1 MDLTRESPSAAL
13 QAIKPTNTTEKAR
26 SQQEKIYQEPSANI
40 KHGPLS
46 DNFAMNS
53 LDEAALCHT
62 HPLSVEAE
70 PRSPLNIMPI
80 EHKGNAPS
88 EKYSQSVHH
97 PVQAIDV
104 PLLFSEAASP
114 SVACGQTNL
123 LPPTAGQTDASK
135 KEAQSCSTL
144 AIEAPA
150 TPRLP
155 PPTRRHLL
163 NVSQQRTVREVDPTS
178 IERIQLAVSKEG
190 KSVSSLTEEAL
201 GSDSSH
207 TPRTN
212 ARRAVEKPMRVC
224 KVVATP
230 QRAPQPAAL
239 VGQQVT
245 ELRHVTA
252 VSNGPI
258 APSRDTLPSEE
269 DLFYLLMNRQRQR
282 KDAETR
288 VMVRQKQLETANAR
302 LGQQNE
308 NFQRQLSVACTSRDQ
323 CAAEAR
329 LQKAAMEDF
338 KARFQ
343 KLKGFVNGLINDY
356 GALRQQADQMK
367 NSQQSLINEKE
378 HLYRE
383 LQGFQIAS
391 AASERTMSSI
401 VSTVAEVRQ
410 SMGPLEQSL
419 VDSKKTLEGESR
431 LLSKEREKNKR
442 LEAYLLQVATTQN
455 RYSFA
460 IQNEQKAILDQLRD
474 ITSKIHIIEKATTA
488 EPQPLQSPGL
498 DECVRMLTKLHDA
511 DRVVPADIAQVTDA
525 VRTLSQRLLLY
536 SNSIP
541 CC

>member
-1 MDLTRESPSAAL
+1 L
-13 QAIKPTNTTEKAR
+13 QTIKLTNTIENGQ
-26 SQQEKIYQEPSANI
+26 SQQEKLCQEPPATI

-46 DNFAMNS
+46 DNFVRNG
-53 LDEAALCHT
+53 LDEAALCYA
-62 HPLSVEAE
+62 HPLSMEAQ

-88 EKYSQSVHH
+88 EKYSQNVHH
-97 PVQAIDV
+97 LVQAIHV
-104 PLLFSEAASP
+104 PLPFSEAASP
-114 SVACGQTNL
+114 PVACGQTNL
-123 LPPTAGQTDASK
+123 LPPTAGQTGVPK
-135 KEAQSCSTL
+135 KETQSCLTL
-144 AIEAPA
+144 AIEPPA
-150 TPRLP
+150 TPRP
-155 PPTRRHLL
+155 PPDACHHLL

-178 IERIQLAVSKEG
+178 IERIQLAISKEG

-201 GSDSSH
+201 GSSTSH
-207 TPRTN
+207 TPRAN
-212 ARRAVEKPMRVC
+212 ARRAGEKPMRVC

-230 QRAPQPAAL
+230 QRALQPATLA
-239 VGQQVT
+239 GQQVT

-252 VSNGPI
+252 VSKGPI
-258 APSRDTLPSEE
+258 DPSRDTLPSEE
-269 DLFYLLMNRQRQR
+269 DLFYLLMHRQRQR

-288 VMVRQKQLETANAR
+288 VKVRQKQLETANAR

-308 NFQRQLSVACTSRDQ
+308 NLQRQLSVACTSRDQ
-323 CAAEAR
+323 RAAEASF
-329 LQKAAMEDF
+329 QKVAMEDF

-356 GALRQQADQMK
+356 GALRQQADQMR

-391 AASERTMSSI
+391 VASERTISNI
-401 VSTVAEVRQ
+401 VSTVAKVRQ
-410 SMGPLEQSL
+410 SMGPLQQSL
-419 VDSKKTLEGESR
+419 VDSKKTLEGESH
-431 LLSKEREKNKR
+431 LLSKEQEKNKR
-442 LEAYLLQVATTQN
+442 LETRLLQVATSQN

-460 IQNEQKAILDQLRD
+460 IQNEQKAILSQLRD
-474 ITSKIHIIEKATTA
+474 ITSKIHIAERATTA
-488 EPQPLQSPGL
+488 EPQPLQLPGL
-498 DECVRMLTKLHDA
+498 DECVRMLTKLHDT